1 VSIKQTP
8 SLNQWLKIGS
18 IAFGVSCGCTLPF
31 TRHLGLSALISLV
44 TMPGAVASVMV
55 TSRHHQQQGQRQLD
69 RGKQRLQELQH
80 RSAILGEQLQLRHK
94 DRQEIEL
101 RISQLHNLAANLND
115 RIDRDRDRHQQ
126 LEQQL
131 ATLEIYCQ
139 TQSNLAA
146 NLDRKIQDKQACLL
160 EVDTDLNSLKLELG
174 QVQSAQI
181 QVTGANIDVASALEQ
196 QTIALTDIQLQIN
209 LCSATKQELE
219 LQLQQLQDRKVVET
233 ENFDESIAQKH
244 LLLHELDLAI
254 SDRQK
259 SQAET
264 LLEVDRLNSIIAEKT
279 PKLAI
284 QLQKLADT
292 QLQLSTTELALQA
305 RQVELDELAATIL
318 ATQIPEQ
325 PEYSSEDEQDPLSD
339 RLLQRELKIAQLE
352 LSSRQ
357 AELDNLEF
365 KLQQKLESISELDLV
380 DSFQSFEPQPPIIDR
395 DLDEIVCLDEWYD
408 KFIDNPHL
416 TVLKHIEKHG
426 TITESEA
433 SKKLGNARSVR
444 QFANK
449 LEEYAQDLP
458 FSIRV
463 ESSPKG
469 NRYLKEDRN

>member
-1 VSIKQTP
+1 M
-8 SLNQWLKIGS
+8 
-18 IAFGVSCGCTLPF
+18 AFGVSCVCTLPF
-31 TRHLGLSALISLV
+31 TLNLGQSALIGLA
-44 TMPGAVASVMV
+44 TMPGLAAGTMLRAVNH
-55 TSRHHQQQGQRQLD
+55 RQGQRRK
-69 RGKQRLQELQH
+69 RGKPRLQELQH
-80 RSAILGEQLQLRHK
+80 QSATMNEQLHFKHK

-101 RISQLHNLAANLND
+101 RISQLHDLAANLTD
-115 RIDRDRDRHQQ
+115 RIDRDNDRHQQ

-131 ATLEIYCQ
+131 ATLTLYCQ
-139 TQSNLAA
+139 SQENIAA
-146 NLDRKIQDKQACLL
+146 NLEHKIQDRQACLL
-160 EVDTDLNSLKLELG
+160 EVDTNVNSLKLELA
-174 QVQSAQI
+174 QVQSAQT
-181 QVTGANIDVASALEQ
+181 QVEGANLDHAFALEQ
-196 QTIALTDIQLQIN
+196 QQIALAAIQYQID
-209 LCSATKQELE
+209 LCLDTKQELE
-219 LQLQQLQDRKVVET
+219 LEIQQIQDRKIVET
-233 ENFDESIAQKH
+233 KEFDESIAQKH
-244 LLLHELDLAI
+244 ALLHELDLAI
-254 SDRQK
+254 SDRHD
-259 SQAET
+259 SQIEIGSQI
-264 LLEVDRLNSIIAEKT
+264 DRLNSLIAEKT
-279 PKLAI
+279 PELTI
-284 QLQKLADT
+284 QSQKLADMH
-292 QLQLSTTELALQA
+292 LQLSATELALQA
-305 RQVELDELAATIL
+305 RQVELDELAAMIL
-318 ATQIPEQ
+318 ATEIPEQ
-325 PEYSSEDEQDPLSD
+325 QDYPSEHEPDPLSD

-365 KLQQKLESISELDLV
+365 KLQKKLESIGETDLA
-380 DSFQSFEPQPPIIDR
+380 DSFQSFEPQPPVVSR

>member
-1 VSIKQTP
+1 MSSKQPPT
-8 SLNQWLKIGS
+8 LKQWLKIGS
-18 IAFGVSCGCTLPF
+18 IAFGVSCVCTLPF
-31 TRHLGLSALISLV
+31 TLNLGQSALIGLA
-44 TMPGAVASVMV
+44 TMPGLAAGTMLRAVYH
-55 TSRHHQQQGQRQLD
+55 RQGRRRG
-69 RGKQRLQELQH
+69 RGKPRLRELQH
-80 RSAILGEQLQLRHK
+80 QSATINEQLQFRHK

-101 RISQLHNLAANLND
+101 RISQLHDLAANLTD
-115 RIDRDRDRHQQ
+115 RIDRDNDRHQQ

-131 ATLEIYCQ
+131 ATLTLYCQ
-139 TQSNLAA
+139 TQENIAA
-146 NLDRKIQDKQACLL
+146 NLEHKIQDRQASLL
-160 EVDTDLNSLKLELG
+160 EVDTNVNSLKLELA
-174 QVQSAQI
+174 QVRSAQT
-181 QVTGANIDVASALEQ
+181 QVEGANLHHVFALEQ
-196 QTIALTDIQLQIN
+196 QQIALAAIQHQIDLCLASKQNLGLQI
-209 LCSATKQELE
+209 
-219 LQLQQLQDRKVVET
+219 QQIQDRKIVET
-233 ENFDESIAQKH
+233 REFDESIAQKH
-244 LLLHELDLAI
+244 SLLHKLDLAI

-259 SQAET
+259 SQAEIAI
-264 LLEVDRLNSIIAEKT
+264 EVDRLNSLIAEKT
-279 PKLAI
+279 PELAI
-284 QLQKLADT
+284 QDQKLADVR
-292 QLQLSTTELALQA
+292 LQLSATELALQA

-325 PEYSSEDEQDPLSD
+325 QEYPSEHDRDSLSD

-365 KLQQKLESISELDLV
+365 KLQQKLESVGELDLA
-380 DSFQSFEPQPPIIDR
+380 DSFQAFEPQPPIINR
-395 DLDEIVCLDEWYD
+395 DLNEIVCLDEWYD

-469 NRYLKEDRN
+469 NRYLREDRN

>member
-1 VSIKQTP
+1 VSSKQTP
-8 SLNQWLKIGS
+8 SLKQWLKIGS
-18 IAFGVSCGCTLPF
+18 IAFGVSCVWTLPF
-31 TRHLGLSALISLV
+31 TLNLGQSALIGLA
-44 TMPGAVASVMV
+44 TMPGLIAGTMLR
-55 TSRHHQQQGQRQLD
+55 SRPHRQGQRQRE
-69 RGKQRLQELQH
+69 RGKLRLQELQH
-80 RSAILGEQLQLRHK
+80 QGEILNQQLQCRHK

-101 RISQLHNLAANLND
+101 KVSQLHDLVASLTD
-115 RIDRDRDRHQQ
+115 RIDRDNDRHQQ

-131 ATLEIYCQ
+131 ATLDIYCQ
-139 TQSNLAA
+139 TQANLAA

-160 EVDTDLNSLKLELG
+160 EVDTNLNSLKLA
-174 QVQSAQI
+174 SAQI
-181 QVTGANIDVASALEQ
+181 QVNGANFDEASALEQ
-196 QTIALTDIQLQIN
+196 QTIALTDIQLQISEC
-209 LCSATKQELE
+209 LATKQELE
-219 LQLQQLQDRKVVET
+219 LQIQQLQDRKVVET
-233 ENFDESIAQKH
+233 RDFDESITQKH

-254 SDRQK
+254 RDRQK
-259 SQAET
+259 SQAEIVT
-264 LLEVDRLNSIIAEKT
+264 EVDRLKSLIAEKT
-279 PKLAI
+279 PELAI
-284 QLQKLADT
+284 QSQKLADT
-292 QLQLSTTELALQA
+292 QLQLSATESALQA

-318 ATQIPEQ
+318 ATQIPDQ
-325 PEYSSEDEQDPLSD
+325 PEYPSEDEEDPLSD

-365 KLQQKLESISELDLV
+365 KLQQKLESIGELDLA
-380 DSFQSFEPQPPIIDR
+380 DSFQVFEPQPPIIDR

-449 LEEYAQDLP
+449 LEEYAEDLP

>member
-1 VSIKQTP
+1 VPSKQPPT
-8 SLNQWLKIGS
+8 LKQWLKIGS
-18 IAFGVSCGCTLPF
+18 IAFGVSCFCTLPF
-31 TRHLGLSALISLV
+31 TLNLGQSALIGLA
-44 TMPGAVASVMV
+44 TMPGLATGTMLRAV
-55 TSRHHQQQGQRQLD
+55 HHRQGQRRR
-69 RGKQRLQELQH
+69 RGKPRLQKLQH
-80 RSAILGEQLQLRHK
+80 QNATINEQLQFRHK

-101 RISQLHNLAANLND
+101 RISQLHDLAANLTD
-115 RIDRDRDRHQQ
+115 RIDRDNDRHQH

-131 ATLEIYCQ
+131 ATLTLYCQ
-139 TQSNLAA
+139 SQENIAA
-146 NLDRKIQDKQACLL
+146 NLEHKIQDRQAYLL
-160 EVDTDLNSLKLELG
+160 EVDTNLNSLKLELA
-174 QVQSAQI
+174 QVRSAQT
-181 QVTGANIDVASALEQ
+181 QVEGANLDHAFALEQ
-196 QTIALTDIQLQIN
+196 QQIALTAIQHQID
-209 LCSATKQELE
+209 LCLDTKQDLE
-219 LQLQQLQDRKVVET
+219 LQIQQIQDRKIVKTKE
-233 ENFDESIAQKH
+233 FDESIAQKH
-244 LLLHELDLAI
+244 SLLHELDIAI
-254 SDRQK
+254 SDRKK
-259 SQAET
+259 SHTET
-264 LLEVDRLNSIIAEKT
+264 VTEIDRLNSLIAEKT
-279 PKLAI
+279 PELAI
-284 QLQKLADT
+284 QSQKLADT

-305 RQVELDELAATIL
+305 RQLELNELAAMIL

-325 PEYSSEDEQDPLSD
+325 QEYSNEHEQDPLSD

-365 KLQQKLESISELDLV
+365 KLQQKLESIGEIDLAS
-380 DSFQSFEPQPPIIDR
+380 SFQAFEPQPPIINR
-395 DLDEIVCLDEWYD
+395 DFDEIACLDEWYD

>member
-1 VSIKQTP
+1 VPSKQTP

-31 TRHLGLSALISLV
+31 TRHLGLSALIGLV
-44 TMPGAVASVMV
+44 TMPGAVAAAIV

-69 RGKQRLQELQH
+69 RGKQRFQELQH
-80 RSAILGEQLQLRHK
+80 RGAILNEQLQLRHK
-94 DRQEIEL
+94 ERQEIEL
-101 RISQLHNLAANLND
+101 KISQLHNLAANLND
-115 RIDRDRDRHQQ
+115 RIDRDRERHQQ

-131 ATLEIYCQ
+131 ATLDIYCQ
-139 TQSNLAA
+139 AQENLAA

-160 EVDTDLNSLKLELG
+160 EVDTELNSLKLDLG
-174 QVQSAQI
+174 QVQSVQT
-181 QVTGANIDVASALEQ
+181 QVTGANVDVAAAMEQ
-196 QTIALTDIQLQIN
+196 QRIALTEIQLQTN
-209 LCSATKQELE
+209 TCLATKQELE
-219 LQLQQLQDRKVVET
+219 LQIQQLQHLSILEA

-244 LLLHELDLAI
+244 SLLNELDLAI
-254 SDRQK
+254 SDRQE
-259 SQAET
+259 SQADIIT
-264 LLEVDRLNSIIAEKT
+264 EVARLNSIITEKT
-279 PKLAI
+279 PELAI
-284 QLQKLADT
+284 QSQKLADT
-292 QLQLSTTELALQA
+292 RSQLTATELALQA
-305 RQVELDELAATIL
+305 KQVELDELAATIL

-325 PEYSSEDEQDPLSD
+325 SEYPSEHEQDPFSD

-365 KLQQKLESISELDLV
+365 KLQKKLESISELDLA
-380 DSFQSFEPQPPIIDR
+380 DSFQAFEPQPPIINR

-416 TVLKHIEKHG
+416 PILKHIEKHG

-449 LEEYAQDLP
+449 LEEYAEDLP